1 MLIINELNI
10 NNNNLYESVTKTKN
24 NLFLCSTKKIKNKQL
39 KNNNTIYN
47 LEKNINNN
55 RNEKIKIIIKKLEHN
70 ALSIKDINILTYKI
84 QNKENKKKIKKIHEN
99 YKKYKLICS
108 NLKINPR
115 NNIYKRNK
123 KRLINFKKN

>member
-84 QNKENKKKIKKIHEN
+84 HNKENKKKIKKIHEN